1 MSWKNLA
8 QTSLSDALVKHHE
21 ALEEL
26 DGIHQLID
34 WKPIEQQMLGIHA
47 KKQGEAAWPPLLMFK
62 ALLLQ
67 SWYGL
72 SDPGL
77 EKQLARDLMF
87 RRFIN
92 LGLSEGVPDHST
104 VWRFR
109 NTLTKQG
116 LLDTLLSEVNQQLSS
131 KGLYI
136 KAGEVSIVDATVIE
150 AKQSRPRKGKDGEN
164 TQDSEAGYNVKV
176 AANGKKTSTYG
187 YKAHV
192 NVDEDGFIKAV
203 DYTPGNEH
211 DLHSLKKL
219 LTYTEEQV
227 YADKAYASAEHD
239 RMLAK
244 RNIGNRILNKAKRN
258 QPLSDRQKQ
267 HNRQWSSVRSTVE
280 RVFGVLKQHY
290 GIGKARY
297 LGLKRNHARF
307 MLAAMAYNIKR
318 GVTVQAEIMV
328 CIR

>member
-26 DGIHQLID
+26 DGIDRLID
-34 WKPIEQQMLGIHA
+34 WKAIEKLMTGIHA
-47 KKQGEAAWPPLLMFK
+47 KKQGEQAWPPLLMFK

-104 VWRFR
+104 IWRFR

-116 LLDTLLSEVNQQLSS
+116 LLDTLLLEVNQQLSA

-219 LTYTEEQV
+219 LTGTEEQV

-239 RMLAK
+239 RLLAK
-244 RNIGNRILNKAKRN
+244 RNTGNRILNKAKRN

-267 HNRQWSSVRSTVE
+267 QNRQWSSVRSTVE

-290 GIGKARY
+290 GIAKARY
-297 LGLKRNHARF
+297 LGLKRNQTQF

-318 GVTVQAEIMV
+318 GVTIEAEMMAV
-328 CIR
+328 AG

>member
-8 QTSLSDALVKHHE
+8 QSSLSDALVKHHA

-34 WKPIEQQMLGIHA
+34 WREIERRLSGVHD
-47 KKQGEAAWPPLLMFK
+47 KKQGEQAWPPLLMFK

-104 VWRFR
+104 IWRFR
-109 NTLTKQG
+109 NTLAQHG
-116 LLDTLLSEVNQQLSS
+116 LLDSLLAEVNQQLSD

-136 KAGEVSIVDATVIE
+136 KTGEVSIVDATVIE

-176 AANGKKTSTYG
+176 AANGKTASTYG

-192 NVDEDGFIKAV
+192 NVDEDGFIKAI

-211 DLHSLKKL
+211 DSKSLEKL
-219 LTYTEEQV
+219 LTGTEEQV

-239 RMLAK
+239 KLLAK
-244 RNIGNRILNKAKRN
+244 RNTGNRILHKAKRN
-258 QPLSDRQKQ
+258 HALNEQQKHQ
-267 HNRQWSSVRSTVE
+267 NRQWSSVRSTVE

-290 GIGKARY
+290 DIGKARY
-297 LGLKRNHARF
+297 LGLQRNQTRF

-318 GVTVQAEIMV
+318 GVAVQAQMMA
-328 CIR
+328 CTG

>member
-8 QTSLSDALVKHHE
+8 QTSLSDALVKHHK

-34 WKPIEQQMLGIHA
+34 WKPIEEQMSGIHA
-47 KKQGEAAWPPLLMFK
+47 KQHGELAWPPLLMFK

-104 VWRFR
+104 IWRFR

-116 LLDTLLSEVNQQLSS
+116 LLDTLLSEVNQQLSA

-136 KAGEVSIVDATVIE
+136 KTGEVSIVDATVIE

-176 AANGKKTSTYG
+176 AANGKRTSTYG

-192 NVDEDGFIKAV
+192 NVDEDGFIKAIA
-203 DYTPGNEH
+203 YTPGNEH
-211 DLHSLKKL
+211 DSHALEKL
-219 LTYTEEQV
+219 LTGTEEQV
-227 YADKAYASAEHD
+227 YADKAYASAGHD
-239 RMLAK
+239 KLLAK
-244 RNIGNRILNKAKRN
+244 RNIGNRILHKAKRN
-258 QPLSDRQKQ
+258 QPLSDPQKYQ
-267 HNRQWSSVRSTVE
+267 NRQWSSVRSTVE
-280 RVFGVLKQHY
+280 RVFGILKQHY
-290 GIGKARY
+290 RLAKARY
-297 LGLKRNHARF
+297 LGLKRNQARF

-318 GVTVQAEIMV
+318 GVAVQAEMLTFAG
-328 CIR
+328 

>member
-34 WKPIEQQMLGIHA
+34 WKPIEQQMSGIHA

-104 VWRFR
+104 LWRFR

-116 LLDTLLSEVNQQLSS
+116 LLDALLSEVNRQLSA

-150 AKQSRPRKGKDGEN
+150 AK
-164 TQDSEAGYNVKV
+164 
-176 AANGKKTSTYG
+176 
-187 YKAHV
+187 
-192 NVDEDGFIKAV
+192 
-203 DYTPGNEH
+203 
-211 DLHSLKKL
+211 
-219 LTYTEEQV
+219 
-227 YADKAYASAEHD
+227 
-239 RMLAK
+239 
-244 RNIGNRILNKAKRN
+244 
-258 QPLSDRQKQ
+258 
-267 HNRQWSSVRSTVE
+267 
-280 RVFGVLKQHY
+280 
-290 GIGKARY
+290 
-297 LGLKRNHARF
+297 
-307 MLAAMAYNIKR
+307 
-318 GVTVQAEIMV
+318 
-328 CIR
+328 

>member
-34 WKPIEQQMLGIHA
+34 WKPIEQQMSGIHA

-104 VWRFR
+104 IWRFR

-116 LLDTLLSEVNQQLSS
+116 LLDTLLSEVNQQLSA

-328 CIR
+328 CIK

>member
-26 DGIHQLID
+26 DGIDRLID
-34 WKPIEQQMLGIHA
+34 WKAIEKLMAGIHA

-104 VWRFR
+104 IWRFR

-116 LLDTLLSEVNQQLSS
+116 LLDTLLAEVNRQLSD

-136 KAGEVSIVDATVIE
+136 KTGEVSIVDAAVIG

-164 TQDSEAGYNVKV
+164 TQDGEAGYNVKV

-211 DLHSLKKL
+211 DSKSLEKL
-219 LTYTEEQV
+219 LARTEEQV

-239 RMLAK
+239 RLLAK
-244 RNIGNRILNKAKRN
+244 RNTGNRILHKAKRN
-258 QPLSDRQKQ
+258 QPLSERQKHQ
-267 HNRQWSSVRSTVE
+267 NRQWASVRSTVE
-280 RVFGVLKQHY
+280 RVFGILKQHY
-290 GIGKARY
+290 GIAKARH

-307 MLAAMAYNIKR
+307 MLAAVAYNIKR
-318 GVTVQAEIMV
+318 GAAVQAEMMAMAG
-328 CIR
+328 

>member
-47 KKQGEAAWPPLLMFK
+47 KKQGEQAWPPLLMFK

-116 LLDTLLSEVNQQLSS
+116 LLDTLLSEVNQQLSA

-164 TQDSEAGYNVKV
+164 TQDSEAGYSVKV

>member
-104 VWRFR
+104 IWRFR

-116 LLDTLLSEVNQQLSS
+116 LLDTLLSEVNQQLSA

-176 AANGKKTSTYG
+176 AANGKNTSTYG

>member
-104 VWRFR
+104 IWRFR

>member
-1 MSWKNLA
+1 MQS
-8 QTSLSDALVKHHE
+8 
-21 ALEEL
+21 
-26 DGIHQLID
+26 
-34 WKPIEQQMLGIHA
+34 
-47 KKQGEAAWPPLLMFK
+47 K

-92 LGLSEGVPDHST
+92 LSLSEGVPDHST
-104 VWRFR
+104 LWRFR

-116 LLDTLLSEVNQQLSS
+116 LLDTLLLEVNRQLLA

-136 KAGEVSIVDATVIE
+136 KTGEVSIVDATVIE
-150 AKQSRPRKGKDGEN
+150 AKQSRPRKGKGGEN
-164 TQDSEAGYNVKV
+164 TQDSEAGYSVKV
-176 AANGKKTSTYG
+176 AVGGKKTSTYG

-203 DYTPGNEH
+203 EYTPGNEH
-211 DLHSLKKL
+211 DSHSLKKL
-219 LTYTEEQV
+219 LTTTEQQV

-239 RMLAK
+239 KLLAK
-244 RNIGNRILNKAKRN
+244 RNTGNRILHKARRN
-258 QPLSDRQKQ
+258 QPLSDQQKHQ
-267 HNRQWSSVRSTVE
+267 NRQWSSVRCTVE
-280 RVFGVLKQHY
+280 RVFGILKQHY

-297 LGLKRNHARF
+297 LGMQRNQTRF

-318 GVTVQAEIMV
+318 GVAVQAEMMAYTG
-328 CIR
+328 

>member
-1 MSWKNLA
+1 MPSSK
-8 QTSLSDALVKHHE
+8 
-21 ALEEL
+21 
-26 DGIHQLID
+26 G
-34 WKPIEQQMLGIHA
+34 EQ
-47 KKQGEAAWPPLLMFK
+47 AWPPLLMFK

-87 RRFIN
+87 RRFTD

-104 VWRFR
+104 IWRFR

-116 LLDTLLSEVNQQLSS
+116 LLDILLAEVNQQLSA

-136 KAGEVSIVDATVIE
+136 RAGEAVIVDATVIG
-150 AKQSRPRKGKDGEN
+150 ANQSRPRKNAKGEN
-164 TQDSEAGYNVKV
+164 TQDSEAGYSVKV

-203 DYTPGNEH
+203 GYTPGNGH
-211 DLHSLKKL
+211 DAHSLKKL
-219 LTYTEEQV
+219 LAYTEEQV

-239 RMLAK
+239 RLLAK
-244 RNIGNRILNKAKRN
+244 RNTGNRTLHKAKRN
-258 QPLSDRQKQ
+258 QPLNEQQK
-267 HNRQWSSVRSTVE
+267 HLNRQWSGIRCTVE

-290 GIGKARY
+290 DIGKARY
-297 LGLKRNHARF
+297 LGLKRNQTQF

-318 GVTVQAEIMV
+318 GVAVQAEVMALAG
-328 CIR
+328 

>member
-8 QTSLSDALVKHHE
+8 QMSLSDALVKHHE

-26 DGIHQLID
+26 DGIHELID
-34 WKPIEQQMLGIHA
+34 WKAMEQQLSSIHA
-47 KKQGEAAWPPLLMFK
+47 KKQGEQAWPPLMMFK

-87 RRFIN
+87 RRFAG

-104 VWRFR
+104 IWRFR
-109 NTLTKQG
+109 NALTQEG
-116 LLDTLLSEVNQQLSS
+116 RLETLLGEINRQLSDQ
-131 KGLYI
+131 GLYI

-164 TQDSEAGYNVKV
+164 TQDSEAGYNVKI
-176 AANGKKTSTYG
+176 AANGKKTTTYG

-192 NVDEDGFIKAV
+192 NVDEDGFIKAI

-211 DLHSLKKL
+211 DSHALEKL
-219 LTYTEEQV
+219 LTGAEEQV
-227 YADKAYASAEHD
+227 YADKAYASAGHD
-239 RMLAK
+239 RLLAK
-244 RNIGNRILNKAKRN
+244 RNTGNRILHKAKRN
-258 QPLSDRQKQ
+258 QPLSDQQKQ
-267 HNRQWSSVRSTVE
+267 QNRQWSGIRSTVE

-290 GIGKARY
+290 GIAKARY
-297 LGLKRNHARF
+297 LGLKRNQARF

-318 GVTVQAEIMV
+318 GIAVQAEILAV
-328 CIR
+328 AG

>member
-1 MSWKNLA
+1 M
-8 QTSLSDALVKHHE
+8 
-21 ALEEL
+21 
-26 DGIHQLID
+26 
-34 WKPIEQQMLGIHA
+34 
-47 KKQGEAAWPPLLMFK
+47 MFK

-104 VWRFR
+104 IWRFR

-116 LLDTLLSEVNQQLSS
+116 LLDTLLLEVNQQLSA

-211 DLHSLKKL
+211 DSQSLEKL
-219 LTYTEEQV
+219 LTGTEEQV
-227 YADKAYASAEHD
+227 YADKAYASAGHD
-239 RMLAK
+239 KLLAK
-244 RNIGNRILNKAKRN
+244 RNTGNRILHKAKRN
-258 QPLSDRQKQ
+258 QPLSDPQKYQ
-267 HNRQWSSVRSTVE
+267 NRQWSSVRSTVE

-290 GIGKARY
+290 CLAKARY
-297 LGLKRNHARF
+297 LGLKRNQTRF

-318 GVTVQAEIMV
+318 GVTIETEMMAVAG
-328 CIR
+328 

>member
-8 QTSLSDALVKHHE
+8 QSSLSDALVKHHE

-26 DGIHQLID
+26 DGIDQLID
-34 WKPIEQQMLGIHA
+34 WKAIETLMAGIHA
-47 KKQGEAAWPPLLMFK
+47 KSGVATVDDVLGNCSCIALPPASLQSK

-104 VWRFR
+104 ICRFR
-109 NTLTKQG
+109 NTLTQQG
-116 LLDTLLSEVNQQLSS
+116 LLDTLLSEVNRQLSA

-164 TQDSEAGYNVKV
+164 TQDSDAGYNVKV

-187 YKAHV
+187 Y
-192 NVDEDGFIKAV
+192 
-203 DYTPGNEH
+203 
-211 DLHSLKKL
+211 
-219 LTYTEEQV
+219 
-227 YADKAYASAEHD
+227 
-239 RMLAK
+239 
-244 RNIGNRILNKAKRN
+244 
-258 QPLSDRQKQ
+258 
-267 HNRQWSSVRSTVE
+267 VE

-290 GIGKARY
+290 GIAKARY
-297 LGLKRNHARF
+297 LGLKRNQPQF

-318 GVTVQAEIMV
+318 GVAIQAEMTAV
-328 CIR
+328 TR

>member
-8 QTSLSDALVKHHE
+8 QTSLSDALVKHHQ

-34 WKPIEQQMLGIHA
+34 WKAIEEQMSGIHA

-104 VWRFR
+104 IWRFR

-116 LLDTLLSEVNQQLSS
+116 LLDTLLAEVNRQLSA

-164 TQDSEAGYNVKV
+164 TQDSEAGYSVKV

-192 NVDEDGFIKAV
+192 NVDEDGFVKAIA
-203 DYTPGNEH
+203 YTPGNEH
-211 DLHSLKKL
+211 DSHALAKL
-219 LTYTEEQV
+219 LTRTEEQV

-239 RMLAK
+239 RLLGK
-244 RNIGNRILNKAKRN
+244 RNTANRILHKAKRN
-258 QPLSDRQKQ
+258 QPLSDRQKHQ
-267 HNRQWSSVRSTVE
+267 NRQWSSIRSTVE
-280 RVFGVLKQHY
+280 RVFGILKQHY
-290 GIGKARY
+290 HLGKARY
-297 LGLKRNHARF
+297 LGLKRNQTRF

-318 GVTVQAEIMV
+318 GVAVQAEVMAFAG
-328 CIR
+328 

>member
-8 QTSLSDALVKHHE
+8 QTSLSDALVKHHA

-26 DGIHQLID
+26 DGIHRLID
-34 WKPIEQQMLGIHA
+34 WREIEKQLSGVHA
-47 KKQGEAAWPPLLMFK
+47 KKQGEQAWPPLLMFK

-104 VWRFR
+104 IWRYR

-116 LLDTLLSEVNQQLSS
+116 LLDTLLAEVNRQLSV

-136 KAGEVSIVDATVIE
+136 KTGEVSIVDATVIE

-176 AANGKKTSTYG
+176 AANGKTTSTYG

-203 DYTPGNEH
+203 GYTPGNEH
-211 DLHSLKKL
+211 DSHSLKKL
-219 LTYTEEQV
+219 LTHTEEQV
-227 YADKAYASAEHD
+227 YADKAYASTEHD
-239 RMLAK
+239 RLLAK
-244 RNIGNRILNKAKRN
+244 RNTGNRILHKAKRN
-258 QPLSDRQKQ
+258 QPLSDRQKHQ
-267 HNRQWSSVRSTVE
+267 NRQWSSVRSTVE
-280 RVFGVLKQHY
+280 RVFGILKQHY
-290 GIGKARY
+290 GIAKARY
-297 LGLKRNHARF
+297 LGLKRNQARF

-318 GVTVQAEIMV
+318 GVAVQAEMMA
-328 CIR
+328 CTG

>member
-26 DGIHQLID
+26 DGIDRLID
-34 WKPIEQQMLGIHA
+34 WKAIGKLMAGIHA
-47 KKQGEAAWPPLLMFK
+47 KKQGEAAWPPLMMFK

-104 VWRFR
+104 IWRFR

-116 LLDTLLSEVNQQLSS
+116 LLDTLLAEVNQQLSA

-136 KAGEVSIVDATVIE
+136 KTGEVSIVDATVIE
-150 AKQSRPRKGKDGEN
+150 AKQSRPRKNAKGEN

-203 DYTPGNEH
+203 AYTPGNEH
-211 DLHSLKKL
+211 DSKSLEKL
-219 LTYTEEQV
+219 LTYSEEQV
-227 YADKAYASAEHD
+227 YADKARQRRARPAPGETQHLQPHPCTRPSATD
-239 RMLAK
+239 R
-244 RNIGNRILNKAKRN
+244 
-258 QPLSDRQKQ
+258 
-267 HNRQWSSVRSTVE
+267 
-280 RVFGVLKQHY
+280 
-290 GIGKARY
+290 
-297 LGLKRNHARF
+297 
-307 MLAAMAYNIKR
+307 
-318 GVTVQAEIMV
+318 
-328 CIR
+328 

>member
-34 WKPIEQQMLGIHA
+34 WKPIEQQMSGIHA

-104 VWRFR
+104 LWRFR

-116 LLDTLLSEVNQQLSS
+116 FLDALLSEVNRQLSA

-150 AKQSRPRKGKDGEN
+150 AKQSRPRKGKDGGN

-176 AANGKKTSTYG
+176 AANGKTTSTYG

-203 DYTPGNEH
+203 AYTPGNEH
-211 DLHSLKKL
+211 DSQSLEKL

-239 RMLAK
+239 RLLAK
-244 RNIGNRILNKAKRN
+244 RNTGNRILHKAKRN

-267 HNRQWSSVRSTVE
+267 QNRQWSSVRSTVE
-280 RVFGVLKQHY
+280 RVFGILKQHY
-290 GIGKARY
+290 GIAKARY
-297 LGLKRNHARF
+297 LGLQRNQARF

-318 GVTVQAEIMV
+318 GVAVQTEMMA
-328 CIR
+328 CIG

>member
-26 DGIHQLID
+26 DGIDQLID

-104 VWRFR
+104 IWRFR

-116 LLDTLLSEVNQQLSS
+116 LLDTLLSEVNQQLSA